1 MAINS
6 STFGFFGI
14 TTLFFISIVTIIN
27 ATEPEVLDIV
37 GYSDKCE
44 PLVLQMCASLMPY
57 NTTMMP
63 NYFGTETQSD
73 ASLSSIH
80 QFAPLP
86 RLDERCR
93 PHLAYYLCLLHAPVC
108 TKSGKLLLPCRSLC
122 HDAQDE
128 CQDYLAEQVGS
139 GRWPKEYRCEELPDH
154 EAFPDVH
161 CIGNPKTKLSWSL
174 PPPKVK
180 AQKKNGL
187 KHN

>member
-1 MAINS
+1 MAINY

-27 ATEPEVLDIV
+27 ATESEVQDMLEYTDR
-37 GYSDKCE
+37 CQ
-44 PLVLQMCASLMPY
+44 PLNIGMCNSIMPY
-57 NTTMMP
+57 NMTMMP
-63 NYFGTETQSD
+63 NYFGTETQD
-73 ASLSSIH
+73 YATLSVH

-86 RLDERCR
+86 RLSERCR
-93 PHLAYYLCLLHAPVC
+93 PHLAYYLCLIYAPVC

-122 HDAQDE
+122 HDALDE
-128 CQDYLAEQVGS
+128 CQDYFREMVGDD
-139 GRWPKEYRCEELPDH
+139 RWPAEHRCEELSDH

-174 PPPKVK
+174 PPPKAK
-180 AQKKNGL
+180 AQKKNEL